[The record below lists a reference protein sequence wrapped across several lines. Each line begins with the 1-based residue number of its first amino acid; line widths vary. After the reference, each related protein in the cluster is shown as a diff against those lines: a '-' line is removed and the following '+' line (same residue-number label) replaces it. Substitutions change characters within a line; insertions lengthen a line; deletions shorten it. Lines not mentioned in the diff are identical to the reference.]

1 MEQKEKQVL
10 VSLIASLIIIVF
22 YSLWVY
28 SKYIESNPEVINDL
42 RFWGRSFIVL
52 IPVAI
57 ITQIVIHILF
67 AIINKIVTGEDSSD
81 KDDERDKLIELK
93 SLRVSHWIFVV
104 GFTLA
109 MGAVALGME
118 LWVMFVTLIFSGFLS
133 DLISS
138 SVKIWYYRKGV

>member
-28 SKYIESNPEVINDL
+28 SKYIESNPGIINDL
-42 RFWGRSFIVL
+42 KFWGRSFIVL

-67 AIINKIVTGEDSSD
+67 AIINKIVTGEDLSD

-93 SLRVSHWIFVV
+93 SLRVSHWVFVV
-104 GFTLA
+104 GFMSA

>member
-1 MEQKEKQVL
+1 MGQKEKQVL

-22 YSLWVY
+22 YSLWVFNR
-28 SKYIESNPEVINDL
+28 YIESNPEIINDL
-42 RFWGRSFIVL
+42 KFWGRSFIVL

-57 ITQIVIHILF
+57 IAQIVIHILF
-67 AIINKIVTGEDSSD
+67 AIINKIVTDEDISD

-93 SLRVSHWIFVV
+93 SLRVSYWVFII
-104 GFTLA
+104 GFMSA

-118 LWVMFVTLIFSGFLS
+118 LWVMFVTLIVSGFLS

>member
-28 SKYIESNPEVINDL
+28 SKYIESNPGIINDL
-42 RFWGRSFIVL
+42 KFWGRSFIVL

-67 AIINKIVTGEDSSD
+67 AIINKIVTGEDLSD

-93 SLRVSHWIFVV
+93 SLRVSHCVFVV
-104 GFTLA
+104 GFMSA

-138 SVKIWYYRKGV
+138 TVKIWYYRKGV

>member
-10 VSLIASLIIIVF
+10 VSLVASLAVIIF
-22 YSLWVY
+22 YTLYVY
-28 SKYIESNPEVINDL
+28 NRYIESNPDIINDL
-42 RFWGRSFIVL
+42 KFWGRSFIVL

-57 ITQIVIHILF
+57 ITQIVVHILF
-67 AIINKIVTGEDSSD
+67 AIINKIVTNEDLSD

-93 SLRVSHWIFVV
+93 SLRASYWVFIT
-104 GFTLA
+104 GFMSA
-109 MGAVALGME
+109 MGAVALGMD
-118 LWVMFVTLIFSGFLS
+118 LWVMFVTLIVSGFLS

>member
-28 SKYIESNPEVINDL
+28 GKYIESNPGIINDL
-42 RFWGRSFIVL
+42 KFWGRSFIVL

-67 AIINKIVTGEDSSD
+67 AIINKIVTGEDLSD

-93 SLRVSHWIFVV
+93 SLRVSHWVFVV
-104 GFTLA
+104 GFMSA

-138 SVKIWYYRKGV
+138 TVKIWYYRKGV

>member
-28 SKYIESNPEVINDL
+28 GKYIESNPGIINDL
-42 RFWGRSFIVL
+42 KFWGRSFIVL

-67 AIINKIVTGEDSSD
+67 AIINKIVTGEDLSD

-93 SLRVSHWIFVV
+93 SLRVSHWVFVV
-104 GFTLA
+104 GFMSA

>member
-10 VSLIASLIIIVF
+10 VSVIASLTIIVF

-67 AIINKIVTGEDSSD
+67 AIINKIVTGEDLSD

-93 SLRVSHWIFVV
+93 SLRVSHWIFIV

>member
-10 VSLIASLIIIVF
+10 VSLIASMLIIIF
-22 YSLWVY
+22 YSLYVY
-28 SKYIESNPEVINDL
+28 NRYIEGNPEIINDL

-57 ITQIVIHILF
+57 VIQIVIHILF
-67 AIINKIVTGEDSSD
+67 AIINKVVTNEDIQD

-93 SLRVSHWIFVV
+93 SLRVSYWVFIA
-104 GFTLA
+104 GFMSA

-118 LWVMFVTLIFSGFLS
+118 LWVMFVIIIVSGFLS

-138 SVKIWYYRKGV
+138 SMKIWYYRKGV

>member
-1 MEQKEKQVL
+1 MGQKEKQVL

-22 YSLWVY
+22 YSLWVFNR
-28 SKYIESNPEVINDL
+28 YIESNPEIINDL
-42 RFWGRSFIVL
+42 KFWGRSFIVL

-57 ITQIVIHILF
+57 IAQIVIHILF
-67 AIINKIVTGEDSSD
+67 AIINKIVTDEDISD

-93 SLRVSHWIFVV
+93 SLRVSYWVFII
-104 GFTLA
+104 GFMSA

-118 LWVMFVTLIFSGFLS
+118 LWVMFVTLIVSGFLS

-138 SVKIWYYRKGV
+138 VVKIWYYRKGV

>member
-10 VSLIASLIIIVF
+10 VSVIASLTIIVF

>member
-1 MEQKEKQVL
+1 MGQKEKQVL
-10 VSLIASLIIIVF
+10 VSLFASLVVIVF
-22 YSLWVY
+22 YSLHVY
-28 SKYIESNPEVINDL
+28 NRYIESNPEIINDL

-57 ITQIVIHILF
+57 ITQIVVHIVF
-67 AIINKIVTGEDSSD
+67 AIINKIVTNEDLTD
-81 KDDERDKLIELK
+81 REDERDQLIELK
-93 SLRVSHWIFVV
+93 SLRASYWVFII
-104 GFTLA
+104 GFMSA